1 MNPEKQARHI
11 YGNPSY
17 EAYKNKLEKKG
28 IHGLSYIIIS
38 QEEAQKLVK
47 KYAGTG
53 RIWLNGL
60 KFANKETIL
69 NNEQKIGYYVDI
81 EGNHI
86 LTSVFDIR
94 YSKTGVHI
102 FPTKGDG

>member
-1 MNPEKQARHI
+1 
-11 YGNPSY
+11 
-17 EAYKNKLEKKG
+17 
-28 IHGLSYIIIS
+28 
-38 QEEAQKLVK
+38 
-47 KYAGTG
+47 
-53 RIWLNGL
+53 LNGL